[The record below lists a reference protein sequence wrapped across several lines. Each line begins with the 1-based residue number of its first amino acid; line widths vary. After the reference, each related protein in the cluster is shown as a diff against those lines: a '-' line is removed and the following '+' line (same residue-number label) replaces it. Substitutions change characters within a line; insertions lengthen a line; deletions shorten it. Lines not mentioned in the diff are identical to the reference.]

1 MKQVM
6 MYVSDEFHEML
17 AVHAITSDTLIQ
29 GVDFYFD
36 SLRTEALYS
45 EAEGEDIPVLACNAA
60 FRTFMWSRGHSATQ
74 HIKRADEERA
84 ALKASVQER
93 ANHIAEAQGW
103 KFEEGKALSLRNVNG
118 EIVPCNEETCRLL
131 RAATVSELLGMGKR
145 GTTQADYN
153 EIEECFEAR
162 EDKKESKTSETTK

>member
-17 AVHAITSDTLIQ
+17 AVHAINSDTLIQ
-29 GVDFYFD
+29 GVDFYLD
-36 SLRTEALYS
+36 SFRTEALYS

-60 FRTFMWSRGHSATQ
+60 LRTFAVGRGHSATL
-74 HIKRADEERA
+74 HIRQSDEERA
-84 ALKASVQER
+84 MLKASMQER
-93 ANHIAEAQGW
+93 ADRIATAQGW
-103 KFEEGKALSLRNVNG
+103 SFCEGKGLVLRNVNG
-118 EIVPCNEETCRLL
+118 EIVPGNEETRRIL
-131 RAATVSELLGMGKR
+131 RTTTVSELLTGEKH

-162 EDKKESKTSETTK
+162 EDKKSSS